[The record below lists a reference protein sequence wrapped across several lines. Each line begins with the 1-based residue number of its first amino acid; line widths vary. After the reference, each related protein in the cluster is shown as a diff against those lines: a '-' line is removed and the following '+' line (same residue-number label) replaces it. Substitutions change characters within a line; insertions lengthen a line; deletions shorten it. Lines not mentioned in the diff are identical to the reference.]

1 MVEIKHEIEQMFYVE
16 KGRFLPEISGFSTK
30 CEEKN
35 SCILCQQPLY

>member
-1 MVEIKHEIEQMFYVE
+1 MVEIKQEIEQMFYE
-16 KGRFLPEISGFSTK
+16 KKDHFLPEISGFSTK